1 MGISF
6 LSKLQVGN
14 LKLSET
20 ATGNVHENNVFFK
33 DSQISQGIYNSRV
46 TNRVTNTKILFYFFI
61 FRVVNPM

>member
-46 TNRVTNTKILFYFFI
+46 TKPSYAL
-61 FRVVNPM
+61 